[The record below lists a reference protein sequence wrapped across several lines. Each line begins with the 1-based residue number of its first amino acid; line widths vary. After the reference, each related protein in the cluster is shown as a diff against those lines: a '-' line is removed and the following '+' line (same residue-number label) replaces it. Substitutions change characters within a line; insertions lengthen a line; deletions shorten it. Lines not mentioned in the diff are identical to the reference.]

1 MKKISIALVICLSFL
16 VTGAFA
22 SGDGAALYAQKCA
35 GCHGID
41 GAKKSRAS
49 GDTVLKGQSASAIK
63 AKLLGYADGSYGGA
77 KKKIME
83 RMVSRFDEQQ
93 LDDLAEAISKF

>member
-1 MKKISIALVICLSFL
+1 MKKILIALALCLAVS

-22 SGDGAALYAQKCA
+22 GDGAALFAKRCA
-35 GCHGID
+35 GCHGVD
-41 GAKKSRAS
+41 GSKQSRAT

-63 AKLLGYADGSYGGA
+63 AKLLGYADGSYGGT

-83 RMVSRFDEQQ
+83 RMVSRFSEQE
-93 LDDLAEAISKF
+93 LSDLAEAIGKF